1 MYHKMIKTQEV
12 FISYIIN
19 FVSKS
24 ENNIFLLR
32 RKVNSTFKEIKSYP
46 KDIHIADNHFLKF
59 LLSVLEIG
67 MR

>member
-1 MYHKMIKTQEV
+1 MIKTQEV
-12 FISYIIN
+12 FISYVIN

-24 ENNIFLLR
+24 ENNIYLLR
-32 RKVNSTFKEIKSYP
+32 RNVNKLNSTFKEIKSYL
-46 KDIHIADNHFLKF
+46 KDIQIADNHFLKF